1 MEGGAWPANGGPH
14 ITYCRP
20 PFFFSFHF
28 HFVLFFSFIFFS
40 KNHNHKLL
48 KQQQYISQ
56 ESQSH
61 STTFQHNNHRNT
73 RITNA
78 FYKHHT
84 KSHKDT
90 QGATTHYGSSTSNT
104 EPAAPAPRED
114 LCRRPRTEDHC
125 APRTRRQGG
134 SCPCTHTG
142 GSSHAP
148 AAGEA
153 HARVSRARVGSPYVW
168 AGRNAEKVKIVQ
180 TIDDA
185 TLHNLLY
192 A

>member
-1 MEGGAWPANGGPH
+1 VRGGAGGWRGELGRQTEDDTSH
-14 ITYCRP
+14 IVGL
-20 PFFFSFHF
+20 PFSSHF
-28 HFVLFFSFIFFS
+28 ISILFFSFLSFFFS

-114 LCRRPRTEDHC
+114 LCRRPRRTIVLPAPVGKED
-125 APRTRRQGG
+125 R
-134 SCPCTHTG
+134 
-142 GSSHAP
+142 AP
-148 AAGEA
+148 APTLAAA
-153 HARVSRARVGSPYVW
+153 HMRPQPGRHTQESPALGW
-168 AGRNAEKVKIVQ
+168 AAPTFGQA
-180 TIDDA
+180 A
-185 TLHNLLY
+185 TLKK
-192 A
+192 